1 LIILVVCP
9 YFKEVN
15 KMPEP
20 HIYDLIVIGAG
31 PGGYVAAIRASKL
44 GLKVIVVEKRATLG
58 GVCLNE
64 GCIPSKALLDSSE
77 LFALAR
83 DRFATYGIAIGT
95 PHLDLDAMM
104 LRKEDVVTKLTDGIV
119 YLFKKNEIERLHGS
133 ALLKGVNASGQH
145 QVEVLLAVTPPVSS
159 AQQSLLEP
167 IPQSAVTLLAPKVI
181 LATGSE
187 ASALPGIP
195 FDGQVVV
202 AAREALSFDQVP
214 EHLIVA
220 GGGYIGLELGS
231 VWRRLGAQVTVMEM
245 LPQILPNMDRQ
256 AADTL
261 YRSLRKQGIQFKLGT
276 RITGVRRIGAKAIV
290 QFNAGNGSEEVDCD
304 KVLVAVGRR
313 PLTGGLGLEAIGVV
327 LDESGRVVI
336 DDAYQSSVPGVYA
349 IGDLVSGPMLAH
361 KASEE
366 GVACVE
372 RIAGMTTKVE
382 YEYIPGAVYTWP
394 EASSVGRT
402 EEQLKADGVPYRSG
416 RFNFSSL
423 GRARCMDE
431 TEGFVKILAHLESD
445 RVLGVHIVGP
455 RASDLISEAATVMS
469 FGGTARDI
477 ALICHAHPTLPEAI
491 REAAQDVHKESI
503 HV

>member
-1 LIILVVCP
+1 
-9 YFKEVN
+9 
-15 KMPEP
+15 M
-20 HIYDLIVIGAG
+20 YDLIIIGAG
-31 PGGYVAAIRASKL
+31 PGGYVAAIRATQL
-44 GLKVIVVEKRATLG
+44 GMKVVVVEKRAALG
-58 GVCLNE
+58 GVCLSE

-83 DRFATYGIAIGT
+83 DRFSLHGIAID
-95 PHLDLDAMM
+95 PPRLDLDAML
-104 LRKEDVVTKLTDGIV
+104 LRKDDVVNKLTDGIA
-119 YLFKKNEIERLHGS
+119 YLFKKNKIERLHGT
-133 ALLKGVNASGQH
+133 AVLRGANAAGQH
-145 QVEVLLAVTPPVSS
+145 QVEVTPAALPSGSGGQQGLLDPAP
-159 AQQSLLEP
+159 QP
-167 IPQSAVTLLAPKVI
+167 IVVLVAPRVI

-187 ASALPGIP
+187 AAGLPGIP
-195 FDGQVVV
+195 FDGKVVV
-202 AAREALSFDQVP
+202 SAREALSFDRVP
-214 EHLIVA
+214 EHLVVA
-220 GGGYIGLELGS
+220 GGGFIGLELGS

-261 YRSLRKQGIQFKLGT
+261 YRTLRKQGIQFKLGT

-290 QFNAGNGSEEVDCD
+290 QFNSGTGSEEVDCD
-304 KVLVAVGRR
+304 TVLVAVGRR
-313 PLTGGLGLEAIGVV
+313 PLTADLGLEEIAVA
-327 LDESGRVVI
+327 LDESGRVVV
-336 DDAYQSSVPGVYA
+336 DDSYQSSVPGIYA
-349 IGDLVSGPMLAH
+349 VGDLVAGPMLAH

-372 RIAGMTTKVE
+372 RIAGMASKVE
-382 YEYIPGAVYTWP
+382 YEFIPGVVYTWP
-394 EASSVGRT
+394 EAAGVGGT
-402 EEQLKADGVPYRSG
+402 EEQLKAAGIPYRSG
-416 RFNFSSL
+416 RFNFAAL

-491 REAAQDVHKESI
+491 REAALDVHKEAI
-503 HV
+503 HA